1 MAKTGDVIENPVSGE
16 RVTFQRTAAETGGEL
31 LRWEHTLR
39 PGARVPYDH
48 IHSVQEERFEVVAGT
63 ATVRIGKDTKVFK
76 PGDTLVIPAG
86 TAHGLAN
93 LGEDELRVLTELRA
107 AMNTEV
113 YFETVFGLA
122 RDGKVGKNGVPNLLH
137 AAVIVRDLGEKGGV
151 PGAPIFLQQAG
162 MIVLAAIGRLLGYKG
177 RYEKYSGATT
187 RRSPS

>member
-1 MAKTGDVIENPVSGE
+1 MANSGDEIENPVSGE

-31 LRWEHTLR
+31 LRWEHALR

-48 IHSVQEERFEVVAGT
+48 IHSAQEERFEVVAGT

-76 PGDTLVIPAG
+76 AGETLVIPAG
-86 TAHGLAN
+86 TAHGLVN
-93 LGEDELRVLTELRA
+93 NGDDELRVITELRA

-151 PGAPIFLQQAG
+151 PGPPLVLQQIG
-162 MIVLAAIGRLLGYKG
+162 ITVLAAIGRLFGYKA
-177 RYEKYSGATT
+177 RYEKYSGT
-187 RRSPS
+187 S

>member
-1 MAKTGDVIENPVSGE
+1 MAKSGDVIENPVSGE
-16 RVTFQRTAAETGGEL
+16 RVTFYQTAAETGGEL
-31 LRWEHTLR
+31 LRWEHALR

-63 ATVRIGKDTKVFK
+63 AAVRVGKDMQVLKA
-76 PGDTLVIPAG
+76 GDALVIPAG
-86 TAHGLAN
+86 TAHGLTN
-93 LGEDELRVLTELRA
+93 PGDDELRVMSELRA

-151 PGAPIFLQQAG
+151 PGAPMFLQLACV
-162 MIVLAAIGRLLGYKG
+162 IVLAAIGRRLGYKG
-177 RYEKYSGATT
+177 RYEKYSVPASG
-187 RRSPS
+187 